1 MTYLRAVLASDSNKE
16 KVYLEKI
23 IVLGEKLK
31 HDVGKYK
38 YELKKLNKTTS
49 SKKKTVKKTVK
60 KPSKKIKKTITKVKV
75 KRKHKVLK
83 KHKSNY
89 NSKYTIQDVYV
100 QDNMIIIDFNTR
112 ITSSYLTFFEQKYSR
127 LTKDVFNIKG
137 TFKKAEE
144 TKLKMNN
151 VQKISIA
158 QYKKDRIRIVLSNKT
173 NLKTLFRIKKNRII
187 IEVLNIPRS
196 KTRISP
202 IMKKRYS
209 FKRNKIVVIDAG
221 HGGKDSGAIGPG
233 KKYEKHAVLKVAKNL
248 YKILKKEGYKVYITR
263 TTDRFIKVRNRT
275 ILANK
280 KKADIFISIHANAA
294 PKSKTSWANGIET
307 FFLSPARSDR
317 AKRIAAK
324 ENKSDMRKMDYS
336 TKSSFLTILNRPK
349 ITASQKLAIDVQKN
363 ILYRLRKS
371 YKNVKDSGVR
381 EGPFWVLVGAQM
393 PSILVEIGYIT
404 HPIESKRLYSRKYQ
418 LLLAKG
424 IAKGVNSYFAK
435 NP

>member
-1 MTYLRAVLASDSNKE
+1 MSRCE
-16 KVYLEKI
+16 KY
-23 IVLGEKLK
+23 
-31 HDVGKYK
+31 DVGKYK
-38 YELKKLNKTTS
+38 YELKKLNKNTP
-49 SKKKTVKKTVK
+49 SKKKIVKKTVK
-60 KPSKKIKKTITKVKV
+60 KPTKKVKKTKTL
-75 KRKHKVLK
+75 R

-100 QDNMIIIDFNTR
+100 QNNMIIIDFNTR

-127 LTKDVFNIKG
+127 LTKDVFNIVG
-137 TFKKAEE
+137 TFKEAKQ

-151 VQKISIA
+151 VHRITVSQF
-158 QYKKDRIRIVLSNKT
+158 KKDRIRIVLSNKT

-187 IEVLNIPRS
+187 IEVTNIPKS
-196 KTRISP
+196 KNRTRISP
-202 IMKKRYS
+202 LMKKRYS

-263 TTDRFIKVRNRT
+263 TSDRFIKVRNRT

-280 KKADIFISIHANAA
+280 KRADIFISIHANAA
-294 PKSKTSWANGIET
+294 PKAKASWANGIET

-404 HPIESKRLYSRKYQ
+404 HPLESKRLYSRKYQ